1 MFLFPCF
8 VSAQNNVYVI
18 NESFDEMSLPT
29 GWLSMGN
36 GINNWYI
43 SQSNISGGKPNEA
56 CLSWSPPFNG
66 ISRLVSPPVDL
77 TDVSSAVLALKHY
90 PSFFGVNQAIVGVA
104 TSSDN
109 GTTWNSVWSEQYNT
123 NGQYSISEAISGPD
137 MGKSNVMFC
146 IYFEGNSSAISYWY
160 FDDFEIYTIE
170 DLNVELTSIDVPSF
184 LHHGKH
190 DISFTIKNSGNSA
203 IQSVKARYTI
213 NENSIEQTFFDEVTS
228 MNYKQFTF
236 NNDFTFNPN
245 EKYNL
250 TIEIINVNDNT
261 DDATDNVLSKEITSA
276 LSSTQMIPMIEH
288 FSSSTCS
295 PCVFVNN
302 SMSILTGNH
311 EGQYTYTKYTSNGP
325 ALGDPYYTEEGGT
338 RMSYYNV
345 IGVPQIFLNGAD
357 QGYSSVT
364 EENFAN
370 SYDEPAFANVRGA
383 FNVEGNNINITADFM
398 SYFDMNDI
406 RAFVTVNEKTTTGNA
421 SSNGETEFHH
431 VMMKMLENAE
441 GNIMNINAGEYQRL
455 EFSYDMSSTNV
466 EEMNDLEVSLWLQ
479 NIETKQIFNSHFAYE
494 YTEHCYPVQ
503 NFKALLNNENNTLNL
518 NWEAP
523 EHGNPTGYN
532 IYIDSELIKE
542 NHQGNT
548 FDDFTI
554 NDNKTHIAEVVA
566 VYEDGKTSVGA
577 AKIIEIWND
586 VIENDET
593 SFNIYPNPAKDIVK
607 ISTVGS
613 LSSVVRIYNVMGMT
627 VEEIKVNSNNMEIN
641 IADYTPGIY
650 FFNIEGKTVK
660 VIKD

>member
-56 CLSWSPPFNG
+56 RLSWSPPFNG
-66 ISRLVSPPVDL
+66 ISRLVSAPVDL

-146 IYFEGNSSAISYWY
+146 IYFEGNSSAISDWY

-494 YTEHCYPVQ
+494 YTEHCYPVN

-586 VIENDET
+586 VIENDDT
-593 SFNIYPNPAKDIVK
+593 SFNIYPNPAKNIVK

>member
-56 CLSWSPPFNG
+56 RLSWSPPFNG

-146 IYFEGNSSAISYWY
+146 IYFEGNSSAISNWY

-503 NFKALLNNENNTLNL
+503 NFKALLNDENNTLNL

-586 VIENDET
+586 VIENDDT

>member
-1 MFLFPCF
+1 
-8 VSAQNNVYVI
+8 
-18 NESFDEMSLPT
+18 
-29 GWLSMGN
+29 
-36 GINNWYI
+36 
-43 SQSNISGGKPNEA
+43 
-56 CLSWSPPFNG
+56 
-66 ISRLVSPPVDL
+66 
-77 TDVSSAVLALKHY
+77 
-90 PSFFGVNQAIVGVA
+90 
-104 TSSDN
+104 
-109 GTTWNSVWSEQYNT
+109 
-123 NGQYSISEAISGPD
+123 
-137 MGKSNVMFC
+137 
-146 IYFEGNSSAISYWY
+146 
-160 FDDFEIYTIE
+160 
-170 DLNVELTSIDVPSF
+170 
-184 LHHGKH
+184 
-190 DISFTIKNSGNSA
+190 
-203 IQSVKARYTI
+203 
-213 NENSIEQTFFDEVTS
+213 
-228 MNYKQFTF
+228 
-236 NNDFTFNPN
+236 
-245 EKYNL
+245 
-250 TIEIINVNDNT
+250 
-261 DDATDNVLSKEITSA
+261 
-276 LSSTQMIPMIEH
+276 
-288 FSSSTCS
+288 
-295 PCVFVNN
+295 
-302 SMSILTGNH
+302 MSILTGNH

-370 SYDEPAFANVRGA
+370 SYDEPAFANVRGS

-586 VIENDET
+586 VIENDDT

>member
-56 CLSWSPPFNG
+56 RLSWSPPFNG

-90 PSFFGVNQAIVGVA
+90 PSFFGINQAIVGVA

-123 NGQYSISEAISGPD
+123 NGQYSISEAIGGPD

-146 IYFEGNSSAISYWY
+146 IYFEGNSSAISDWY

-479 NIETKQIFNSHFAYE
+479 KIETKQIFNSHFAYE

-577 AKIIEIWND
+577 ANIIEIWND

>member
-18 NESFDEMSLPT
+18 NESFDEISLPT

-56 CLSWSPPFNG
+56 RLSWSPPFNG

-123 NGQYSISEAISGPD
+123 NGQYSISEAIGGPD

-146 IYFEGNSSAISYWY
+146 IYFEGNSSAISDWY

-213 NENSIEQTFFDEVTS
+213 NESSIEQTFFDEVTS

-586 VIENDET
+586 VIENDDT
-593 SFNIYPNPAKDIVK
+593 SFNIYPNPTKDIVK

>member
-56 CLSWSPPFNG
+56 RLSWSPPFNG

-90 PSFFGVNQAIVGVA
+90 PSFFGINQAIVGVA

-123 NGQYSISEAISGPD
+123 NGQYSISEAIGGPD

-146 IYFEGNSSAISYWY
+146 IYFEGNSSAISDWY

-370 SYDEPAFANVRGA
+370 SYYEPAFANVRGA

-586 VIENDET
+586 VIENDDT

>member
-56 CLSWSPPFNG
+56 RLSWSPPFNG

-123 NGQYSISEAISGPD
+123 NGQYSISEAIGGPD

-146 IYFEGNSSAISYWY
+146 IYFEGNSSAISDWY

-586 VIENDET
+586 VIENDDT
-593 SFNIYPNPAKDIVK
+593 SFNIYPNPAKNIVK